1 MELATFLKLLAHKNG
16 SDLFF
21 SAGARPHM
29 KIQGTAL
36 PMGKSPV
43 TGAEILEMAHS
54 VMDENQKQEF
64 EQTWECNLATGV
76 RGVGRFRVN
85 LFRQRGQ
92 TAMVI
97 RYINDRIPTIEEL
110 RLPPILKDLVQKKRG
125 LVLVV
130 GATGSGKS
138 TSLASM
144 IGYRNENLPG
154 HILTIEDPIEF
165 MHQHKRSI
173 VNQREVGL
181 DTQSYGAALKNAM
194 REAPDVILIG
204 EIRDM
209 ATMQHAL
216 AYAETGHLCLS
227 TLHANNANQALD
239 RIINFF
245 PEAAHQ
251 QIRMDLSLNLQAVI
265 SQRLIP
271 GKQGG
276 MVAAVEVMLLSRYI
290 SELILKGEVKG
301 LKDAME
307 ETGMA
312 GMQTFDQALYK
323 LYNDGQISLEQ
334 ALTNAD
340 SHNDLSLRIRMNAGV
355 QGGTVQEDLLDPA
368 IAAFMKKKPEMTT

>member
-1 MELATFLKLLAHKNG
+1 M
-16 SDLFF
+16 
-21 SAGARPHM
+21 
-29 KIQGTAL
+29 I
-36 PMGKSPV
+36 
-43 TGAEILEMAHS
+43 
-54 VMDENQKQEF
+54 
-64 EQTWECNLATGV
+64 
-76 RGVGRFRVN
+76 FRS
-85 LFRQRGQ
+85 GQ
-92 TAMVI
+92 TALVI

-144 IGYRNENLPG
+144 IGYRNENVPG

>member
-368 IAAFMKKKPEMTT
+368 IAAFMKKTPEMTT

>member
-355 QGGTVQEDLLDPA
+355 QGGTLQEDLLDPA